1 MLYNIELK
9 NYSFLDD
16 NTLFIELGEE
26 NRILDDGS
34 VVIDYITAE
43 KHLDEGK
50 DHIIVEVLEYNEF
63 GEYID
68 KEVITD
74 EEIVNKAKEIAEQI
88 LNK

>member
-1 MLYNIELK
+1 MLYEIELK
-9 NYSFLDD
+9 NYSFLDN

-26 NRILDDGS
+26 KRILDDGS
-34 VVIDYITAE
+34 VVIDCITAE
-43 KHLDEGK
+43 KHLDESK

-63 GEYID
+63 GEYLD

-74 EEIVNKAKEIAEQI
+74 ENVVNKAKKIAEQI